1 MAVREGGRERAVW
14 AHLLLT
20 KGGRKA
26 EQIYKALVV
35 NQRLMREEEK
45 HCTQMKP
52 FSIQWCKI
60 SLLGFRER

>member
-35 NQRLMREEEK
+35 NQLLMREEEK
-45 HCTQMKP
+45 H
-52 FSIQWCKI
+52 
-60 SLLGFRER
+60 